1 MVLKILLEKLE
12 EQMDNNTQQICKD
25 ALAMPPVEKA
35 ALIEKLFHS
44 FDQERQGAI
53 DQLWAEEAES
63 RLDGF
68 ESGKISAKPFSAVLV
83 ELNTK

>member
-1 MVLKILLEKLE
+1 
-12 EQMDNNTQQICKD
+12 MDNNAQQIFRD
-25 ALAMPPVEKA
+25 ALAMPPVDKA
-35 ALIEKLFHS
+35 SLIEKLFLS
-44 FDQERQGAI
+44 FDQERQNTI

-68 ESGKISAKPFSAVLV
+68 KAGKITARPFSAVLA